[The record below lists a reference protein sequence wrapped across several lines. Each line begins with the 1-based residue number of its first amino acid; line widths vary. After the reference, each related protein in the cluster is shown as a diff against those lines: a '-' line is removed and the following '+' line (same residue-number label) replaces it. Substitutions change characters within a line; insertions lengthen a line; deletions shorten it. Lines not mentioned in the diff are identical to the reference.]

1 MQKWRQFSPA
11 HRGPLAL
18 SVGGCGKSFP
28 PLTRHEPPCV
38 FCPSRWRYPGFVWCN
53 LKQLY
58 WLCEMTWPTLVRLSA
73 VIIIMCDALLL
84 ATHYYCN
91 NFGLNH
97 YVLPGYINGVR
108 TLLYKIH
115 PKNKMSSFA
124 HSHVISVLYEFRLL
138 QKKIFFLK
146 NVDQL
151 LSLTVILMKK
161 TKKTLRHFSKI
172 FIYVSQKKANK
183 VTFNNGVR

>member
-1 MQKWRQFSPA
+1 
-11 HRGPLAL
+11 
-18 SVGGCGKSFP
+18 
-28 PLTRHEPPCV
+28 
-38 FCPSRWRYPGFVWCN
+38 
-53 LKQLY
+53 
-58 WLCEMTWPTLVRLSA
+58 
-73 VIIIMCDALLL
+73 MCDALLL

-97 YVLPGYINGVR
+97 YVLPGCINGVR

-124 HSHVISVLYEFRLL
+124 HSHVISDLYEFRLL

-161 TKKTLRHFSKI
+161 KNRHFSKI